1 MSSKTVFL
9 SENDLVIALKDHN
22 KIALKVL
29 YDTYGSALYGLIC
42 RMLKEGGT
50 EQVLHDVFVK
60 IWNNIDEYD
69 SNQGRLFTWMF
80 NITRKHA
87 LDTLRKKN
95 LQNIISGRLYQ
106 RISRHPK
113 AVADTYIF
121 NTFHPELNIVVD
133 MLLFKGYTLQETADK
148 LGITV
153 ETVQKRIRQ
162 AIVALR
168 KNCNV

>member
-1 MSSKTVFL
+1 MDSIKNFL
-9 SENDLVIALKDHN
+9 SEKDLVTALKDHN
-22 KIALKVL
+22 TDALKVV

-42 RMLKEGGT
+42 RILEEDGT

-60 IWNNIDEYD
+60 IWNDVDEYD
-69 SNQGRLFTWMF
+69 SKKGRLFTWMF

-87 LDTLRKKN
+87 FNILRKRT
-95 LQNIISGRLYQ
+95 LQNIISGGLNQ
-106 RISRHPK
+106 RVSKNPK
-113 AVADTYIF
+113 AIADTYLF